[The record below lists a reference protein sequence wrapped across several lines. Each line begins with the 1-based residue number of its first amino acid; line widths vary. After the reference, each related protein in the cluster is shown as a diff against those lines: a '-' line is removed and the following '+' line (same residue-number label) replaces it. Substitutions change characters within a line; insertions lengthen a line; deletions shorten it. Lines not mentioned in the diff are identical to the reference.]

1 MVEDINT
8 FKSVEIDL
16 INMTSTNGGNVLPA
30 EEPPTVLYVGQHE
43 TQRSEQV
50 NVDLLRRAQDHGYD
64 LLTTPITTPKFQSRV
79 LELLESHMSRL
90 ETSDTASSIPL
101 PMISSLSPEDSDLVP
116 EDSNSSLIAV
126 TSPWI
131 DMASLDPLI
140 AHISRQIF
148 SLEVAYAAFCG
159 VSNVLVHGP
168 TTSEGTA
175 RFARTILEAL
185 GLGAY
190 VHLHLLMPMTGEL
203 EQDVS
208 ADGTHLAEMVRPQY
222 ASADEDESEGEP
234 ELFASWEMWNTIRT
248 ICSYTTRLSIA
259 LEVPRG
265 LPPQSLQCRWYS
277 EPIRLLMLP
286 RTSFLRNGKGYPV
299 LSKQH
304 QHFLTLLLRLRFPPW
319 ALLSDCGRIP
329 LETTTAGGES
339 EPTPGL
345 TPAEAAASRLRDS
358 VDDPTQ
364 HLQYMRHLQQSQ
376 PSRPPIERF
385 GQGYQDYMQSPLQPL
400 TDNLESITYEVFEK
414 DPVKYEWYERAIA
427 LALKDLRALLGDERQ
442 VIVAV
447 AGAGRGPLVTRVLQ
461 ASRKTGINV
470 KCYAVEKNPNA
481 HLLLQRRN
489 ATDPLWANQVT
500 VVASDM
506 RSWPGPTTTD
516 GSLTETDLLVSE
528 LLGSFADNELSPECL
543 DGVQHVLHP
552 GHGISIPQSFS
563 AHLTP
568 IASPRLHS
576 DLLSRASTDISL
588 SVSEKWEIPYVVML
602 HQFDYLS
609 TAAVPATA
617 EGPRTPDVQQAWS
630 FSHPVPAE
638 ILAQA
643 RQRGAG
649 GTAADTGTPYTGP
662 STNDHNARSCTLRF
676 ACADRGVCHGLAGY
690 FETVLYSSPN
700 DSHKNNNSAQQTIE
714 LSTNPVT
721 MAEKSKDM
729 ISWFPIFFPLKTPLF
744 IPDGGEMEV
753 SMWRQTDDRKVWYE
767 WVGEVYVHVPVGE
780 EGGTKRLRVGMSE
793 LHSSRRNGCMM

>member
-1 MVEDINT
+1 
-8 FKSVEIDL
+8 
-16 INMTSTNGGNVLPA
+16 MTSINGGQGLPV
-30 EEPPTVLYVGQHE
+30 EEPSTVLYVGQHE

-50 NVDLLRRAQDHGYD
+50 SLDLLRRAQDLGYD
-64 LLTTPITTPKFQSRV
+64 LLTAPITTPKFQSRV
-79 LELLESHMSRL
+79 LELLESQIYRL
-90 ETSDTASSIPL
+90 ETSDATSSIPL
-101 PMISSLSPEDSDLVP
+101 PIISPLSPEDSDLVP
-116 EDSNSSLIAV
+116 EDSNTSLIAV
-126 TSPWI
+126 ASPWI
-131 DMASLDPLI
+131 DIGSLDPLV
-140 AHISRQIF
+140 AHVSQQVFI
-148 SLEVAYAAFCG
+148 LEVAYAAFCG

-168 TTSEGTA
+168 TTSEGTV
-175 RFARTILEAL
+175 RFARSALEAL
-185 GLGAY
+185 GLGPY
-190 VHLHLLMPMTGEL
+190 VHLHILMPMTGEL

-208 ADGTHLAEMVRPQY
+208 ADGTHLAEM
-222 ASADEDESEGEP
+222 
-234 ELFASWEMWNTIRT
+234 
-248 ICSYTTRLSIA
+248 
-259 LEVPRG
+259 
-265 LPPQSLQCRWYS
+265 
-277 EPIRLLMLP
+277 
-286 RTSFLRNGKGYPV
+286 
-299 LSKQH
+299 
-304 QHFLTLLLRLRFPPW
+304 
-319 ALLSDCGRIP
+319 
-329 LETTTAGGES
+329 
-339 EPTPGL
+339 
-345 TPAEAAASRLRDS
+345 
-358 VDDPTQ
+358 

-414 DPVKYEWYERAIA
+414 DPVKYEWYERAVA

-442 VIVAV
+442 IIVAV

-506 RSWPGPTTTD
+506 RSWPGPTLPND
-516 GSLTETDLLVSE
+516 GSALTKTDLLVSE

-552 GHGISIPQSFS
+552 GHGISIPQSYS

-602 HQFDYLS
+602 HQFDYIS
-609 TAAVPATA
+609 TAPPTTSPEVPQ
-617 EGPRTPDVQQAWS
+617 TPDVQQAWS
-630 FSHPVPAE
+630 FSHPVAPE
-638 ILAQA
+638 ILAHA

-649 GTAADTGTPYTGP
+649 GTVADTGTPYSGP
-662 STNDHNARSCTLRF
+662 TTNDHNARSCTLRF

-690 FETVLYSSPN
+690 FETVLYSSP
-700 DSHKNNNSAQQTIE
+700 HKLNHNNNNNSEQQTVE

-729 ISWFPIFFPLKTPLF
+729 ISWFPIFFPLKTPLH

-767 WVGEVYVHVPVGE
+767 WVVEVYMRVPVGE
-780 EGGTKRLRVGMSE
+780 GGSGKRMRVGISE

>member
-30 EEPPTVLYVGQHE
+30 EEPPTVLDVGQHE
-43 TQRSEQV
+43 TQLSEQV

-248 ICSYTTRLSIA
+248 IL
-259 LEVPRG
+259 
-265 LPPQSLQCRWYS
+265 
-277 EPIRLLMLP
+277 
-286 RTSFLRNGKGYPV
+286 
-299 LSKQH
+299 
-304 QHFLTLLLRLRFPPW
+304 
-319 ALLSDCGRIP
+319 
-329 LETTTAGGES
+329 
-339 EPTPGL
+339 
-345 TPAEAAASRLRDS
+345 
-358 VDDPTQ
+358 
-364 HLQYMRHLQQSQ
+364 
-376 PSRPPIERF
+376 
-385 GQGYQDYMQSPLQPL
+385 
-400 TDNLESITYEVFEK
+400 
-414 DPVKYEWYERAIA
+414 KYEWYERAIA

>member
-1 MVEDINT
+1 
-8 FKSVEIDL
+8 
-16 INMTSTNGGNVLPA
+16 MTSINGGQGLPV
-30 EEPPTVLYVGQHE
+30 EEPSTVLYVGQHE

-50 NVDLLRRAQDHGYD
+50 SLDLLRRAQDLGYD
-64 LLTTPITTPKFQSRV
+64 LLTAPITTPKFQSRV
-79 LELLESHMSRL
+79 LELLESQIYRL
-90 ETSDTASSIPL
+90 ETSDATSSIPL
-101 PMISSLSPEDSDLVP
+101 PIISPLSPEDSDLVP
-116 EDSNSSLIAV
+116 EDSNTSLIAV
-126 TSPWI
+126 ASPWI
-131 DMASLDPLI
+131 DIGSLDPLV
-140 AHISRQIF
+140 AHVSQQVFI
-148 SLEVAYAAFCG
+148 LEVAYAAFCG

-168 TTSEGTA
+168 TTSEGTV
-175 RFARTILEAL
+175 RFARSALEAL
-185 GLGAY
+185 GLGPY
-190 VHLHLLMPMTGEL
+190 VHLHILMPMTGEL

-222 ASADEDESEGEP
+222 APDEEDECESEP
-234 ELFASWEMWNTIRT
+234 ELYASWEMWNTIRT

-319 ALLSDCGRIP
+319 ALLSDVGRIP
-329 LETTTAGGES
+329 TTTDGASGS
-339 EPTPGL
+339 TPDL
-345 TPAEAAASRLRDS
+345 TPAEAAASMSRDL

-414 DPVKYEWYERAIA
+414 DPVKYEWYERAVA

-442 VIVAV
+442 IIVAV

-506 RSWPGPTTTD
+506 RSWPGPTLPND
-516 GSLTETDLLVSE
+516 GSALTKTDLLVSE

-552 GHGISIPQSFS
+552 GHGISIPQSYS

-602 HQFDYLS
+602 HQFDYIS
-609 TAAVPATA
+609 TAPPTTSPEVPQ
-617 EGPRTPDVQQAWS
+617 TPDVQQAWS
-630 FSHPVPAE
+630 FSHPVAPE
-638 ILAQA
+638 ILAHA

-649 GTAADTGTPYTGP
+649 GTVADTGTPYSGP
-662 STNDHNARSCTLRF
+662 TTNDHNARSCTLRF

-700 DSHKNNNSAQQTIE
+700 RPKHNNNNNSEQQTIE

-729 ISWFPIFFPLKTPLF
+729 ISWFPIFFPLKTPLH

-767 WVGEVYVHVPVGE
+767 WVVEVYMRVPVGE
-780 EGGTKRLRVGMSE
+780 GGSGKRMRVGISE